1 MKSYFQKLI
10 RGETVFC
17 ISLLFALL
25 SMLVVKPDKA
35 YAGYIDLRTLCLLFC
50 LMAVTAGFQ
59 KCGIFRIMAEKLLGA
74 QNHMRGL
81 ALVLV
86 LLPFFSSMV
95 ITNDVALLTF
105 VPFTI
110 LVLHIIKQDRYTSPV
125 IVLQTIAANLGSMAT
140 PPGNPQNLYL
150 CSRYDLGMGSFFLT
164 MLPLCRYQSG
174 AASVLHLLCAQG
186 THKGVF

>member
-25 SMLVVKPDKA
+25 SMLAVKPDKA

-110 LVLHIIKQDRYTSPV
+110 LVLHIIKDRK
-125 IVLQTIAANLGSMAT
+125 
-140 PPGNPQNLYL
+140 
-150 CSRYDLGMGSFFLT
+150 
-164 MLPLCRYQSG
+164 
-174 AASVLHLLCAQG
+174 SV
-186 THKGVF
+186 V

>member
-25 SMLVVKPDKA
+25 SMLAVKPDKA

-110 LVLHIIKQDRYTSPV
+110 LVLHIIKQDRYTPENTR
-125 IVLQTIAANLGSMAT
+125 L
-140 PPGNPQNLYL
+140 
-150 CSRYDLGMGSFFLT
+150 
-164 MLPLCRYQSG
+164 
-174 AASVLHLLCAQG
+174 
-186 THKGVF
+186 